1 MNQSN
6 EMQPIVSTECPTQ
19 RRKVGHG
26 KPARSGPPGKLMGLK
41 RVSKTLT
48 VADMLNGHDE
58 NQQQPELRQ

>member
-26 KPARSGPPGKLMGLK
+26 KPAHSGPPGNKNAVKHGVHSL
-41 RVSKTLT
+41 
-48 VADMLNGHDE
+48 AGHEKARED
-58 NQQQPELRQ
+58 RQKNFFWSVL